1 MKKTTQLILYILVSF
16 LTANANNF
24 RFHHLT
30 SENGL
35 PHQQA
40 ETLLQDE
47 KGYIWIGTR
56 NGLSRYDGYSFENY
70 FHDSNNP
77 HSLCNNF
84 IKKLFIDHK
93 NRVWVCT
100 VDGVCRYRP
109 ATNDF
114 KRYDNLKGEFQA
126 AVVANN
132 GKIYLGNTQLSVYD
146 EKADSFTTF
155 PPQEHG
161 YIISLAVDKDDNLYA
176 ATNSSIYY
184 YNADMTQMTVMSDCN
199 FNDFLTHADDI
210 VPLYVDNEN
219 NLWIGRNGK
228 GVMRKNLKNNN
239 IDIYDPQKLSNGIVR
254 TIIED
259 NKKRIWLGTEKG
271 ITIINPDNSIEIV
284 RHNFIDKD
292 LLSDNAIYSI
302 ICDKGN
308 NIWIGSYFGGVDVL
322 LDNSEQFTWLKPGA
336 NPQNISGMVAREM
349 IEADPGIFWIAT
361 EDGGLNCYNL
371 KTNTFH
377 VPYNLPDIGTNIH
390 SVYFDKETSNLWI
403 GTFRRGL
410 FVYNTKSGTSRNFL
424 SANGIDIYSVF
435 DIMEYDENRILI
447 ASIQGLFCYDKSLN
461 TFTRFND
468 DRLGKSFV
476 YCLCSD
482 NDGNLW
488 AGTVYQ
494 GLFKIDM
501 KTKKVTNWSKN
512 NGKIN
517 DNYITSIFNDSNNK
531 LWIGT
536 NNNGLKYIDNPKKSD
551 KIESV
556 NSEMLL
562 AKSTICGITEDSF
575 GHIWISTS
583 QGLFQYKRENN
594 NFNYF
599 STENGLP
606 TNHFNFNSIINT
618 SDNRLMFGT
627 VNGIVII
634 DPSKIKQKDGP
645 FNVHLKNL
653 FINNVTITAASEH
666 SPLKNEID
674 STDVIRLSHVQ
685 ARSFSIE
692 YGVIQP
698 GNISNIDDQVK
709 LDGFDKNWRD
719 VGNERKF
726 TSYNLP
732 SGTYTLYI
740 RANNTNKGWEE
751 CPTKKIKIIISPT
764 FYASPLAY
772 IIYFL
777 LACTL
782 TYLAYKFFN
791 TRMKER
797 NEIRVTKMEKEKIE
811 EIDKEKFDFFTSIS
825 HELKTPLSLIVA
837 PLKSI
842 KLSGLNK
849 DEQKNL
855 EMAISNTKKME
866 NLINELI
873 TFNKIET
880 NQFPFYIQKG
890 NPLSFIEIIVNV
902 FSNTTAEKNISLSV
916 KSEDNGE
923 EVWFSPSY
931 VEKILNNLLSNAI
944 KFTPEGGKIEV
955 RGKIISSETEKRDF
969 LSIEVEDNGIG
980 IAKEEIEKIFNR
992 YYQTKRG
999 YNVDNRG
1006 WGIGLP
1012 LVKRLAEI
1020 HKGEVAVKSVEGKGS
1035 TFSVRLCVSPKAF
1048 DQNSLLTEEKTIRP
1062 IEQYQFS
1069 AVNVDLLKSKESLEN
1084 KTNDNEKVKI
1094 LIVEDNPDLLTFLTD
1109 YFIKKY
1115 NIAVATNGED
1125 AIEIAH
1131 NSDIQ
1136 LIISDVMMPKMDG
1149 YEMTNLLKSDMETS
1163 HIPIILL
1170 TAKSEQGDIVTGFKS
1185 GAEAYVTKPF
1195 DPQILELQINNILAL
1210 QKKRQQEIVDT
1221 NGLDLSD
1228 AQINDIDLRFIKDIN
1243 RQVEMNLNNSDFSVT
1258 DITKALGISRSM
1270 LHKKMTN
1277 LFGISISDYIRKRRF
1292 ELAIKLLKEGYRV
1305 SEVAYMTGFTDPGYF
1320 SRTFKRYFG
1329 KTPSEYIEINN

>member
-1 MKKTTQLILYILVSF
+1 
-16 LTANANNF
+16 
-24 RFHHLT
+24 
-30 SENGL
+30 
-35 PHQQA
+35 
-40 ETLLQDE
+40 
-47 KGYIWIGTR
+47 
-56 NGLSRYDGYSFENY
+56 
-70 FHDSNNP
+70 
-77 HSLCNNF
+77 
-84 IKKLFIDHK
+84 
-93 NRVWVCT
+93 
-100 VDGVCRYRP
+100 
-109 ATNDF
+109 
-114 KRYDNLKGEFQA
+114 
-126 AVVANN
+126 
-132 GKIYLGNTQLSVYD
+132 
-146 EKADSFTTF
+146 
-155 PPQEHG
+155 
-161 YIISLAVDKDDNLYA
+161 
-176 ATNSSIYY
+176 
-184 YNADMTQMTVMSDCN
+184 
-199 FNDFLTHADDI
+199 
-210 VPLYVDNEN
+210 
-219 NLWIGRNGK
+219 
-228 GVMRKNLKNNN
+228 
-239 IDIYDPQKLSNGIVR
+239 
-254 TIIED
+254 
-259 NKKRIWLGTEKG
+259 
-271 ITIINPDNSIEIV
+271 
-284 RHNFIDKD
+284 
-292 LLSDNAIYSI
+292 
-302 ICDKGN
+302 
-308 NIWIGSYFGGVDVL
+308 
-322 LDNSEQFTWLKPGA
+322 
-336 NPQNISGMVAREM
+336 
-349 IEADPGIFWIAT
+349 
-361 EDGGLNCYNL
+361 
-371 KTNTFH
+371 
-377 VPYNLPDIGTNIH
+377 
-390 SVYFDKETSNLWI
+390 
-403 GTFRRGL
+403 
-410 FVYNTKSGTSRNFL
+410 
-424 SANGIDIYSVF
+424 
-435 DIMEYDENRILI
+435 
-447 ASIQGLFCYDKSLN
+447 
-461 TFTRFND
+461 
-468 DRLGKSFV
+468 
-476 YCLCSD
+476 
-482 NDGNLW
+482 
-488 AGTVYQ
+488 
-494 GLFKIDM
+494 
-501 KTKKVTNWSKN
+501 
-512 NGKIN
+512 
-517 DNYITSIFNDSNNK
+517 
-531 LWIGT
+531 
-536 NNNGLKYIDNPKKSD
+536 
-551 KIESV
+551 
-556 NSEMLL
+556 
-562 AKSTICGITEDSF
+562 
-575 GHIWISTS
+575 
-583 QGLFQYKRENN
+583 
-594 NFNYF
+594 
-599 STENGLP
+599 
-606 TNHFNFNSIINT
+606 
-618 SDNRLMFGT
+618 
-627 VNGIVII
+627 
-634 DPSKIKQKDGP
+634 
-645 FNVHLKNL
+645 
-653 FINNVTITAASEH
+653 
-666 SPLKNEID
+666 
-674 STDVIRLSHVQ
+674 
-685 ARSFSIE
+685 
-692 YGVIQP
+692 
-698 GNISNIDDQVK
+698 
-709 LDGFDKNWRD
+709 
-719 VGNERKF
+719 
-726 TSYNLP
+726 
-732 SGTYTLYI
+732 
-740 RANNTNKGWEE
+740 
-751 CPTKKIKIIISPT
+751 
-764 FYASPLAY
+764 
-772 IIYFL
+772 
-777 LACTL
+777 
-782 TYLAYKFFN
+782 
-791 TRMKER
+791 
-797 NEIRVTKMEKEKIE
+797 MEKEKIE

-902 FSNTTAEKNISLSV
+902 FSNTTAERNISLSV

-999 YNVDNRG
+999 YNVNNRG

-1020 HKGEVAVKSVEGKGS
+1020 HKGEVTVKSVEGKGS
-1035 TFSVRLCVSPKAF
+1035 TFCVRLCVSPEAF

-1069 AVNVDLLKSKESLEN
+1069 VANIELQKSKESLEN
-1084 KTNDNEKVKI
+1084 KTTDDEKVKI

-1292 ELAIKLLKEGYRV
+1292 ELAIKLLKEGHRV
-1305 SEVAYMTGFTDPGYF
+1305 SEVAYMTGFTDPDYF